1 MTMEKPRKKG
11 TYEHREINGMVEVD
25 ARYNAGWNDH
35 ADAMSTW
42 IEGAV
47 PSVLEIA
54 EALCRAD
61 HPDLEFNSEEIPEY
75 SGYFHYAKAIHNLLT
90 QRLGDK

>member
-1 MTMEKPRKKG
+1 MGKPRKKE

-35 ADAMSTW
+35 ADDMSTW

-47 PSVLEIA
+47 PTVEEIA
-54 EALCRAD
+54 MSIEIEAYKETWVI
-61 HPDLEFNSEEIPEY
+61 PKSECY
-75 SGYFHYAKAIHNLLT
+75 RLAKAVHSLLT
-90 QRLGDK
+90 QRLGVVK